1 MRTADIPKALFLGIL
16 ACSGVNI
23 EAATWLGNNANY
35 TTGAEWDTG
44 FVPSG
49 TDDVTIDS
57 GTATNTGNLT
67 RNASTTVSGT
77 GTLTVDNGRLISG
90 GTLNVSA
97 SGTINV
103 TGNYF
108 LVGNTSRGTLNQNGG
123 TVNAN
128 VDRGFFLSDNATG
141 AGSAYNLTG
150 GSLNVTSFGSGSNV
164 DLFAVHLGKGGIGD
178 VFTID
183 GGTASFTAVTASR
196 NVWLSRSSTLYLFSG
211 SASFS
216 GYESFTIGRNG
227 TTGGTSQLIISGG
240 TFDVENL
247 TNSFTLGNS
256 DNGQVILTGGSM
268 DIGNNILLGG
278 AAGVSGFFSMSGGK
292 LTATDIIAGMG
303 FPLFNF
309 DGGEIFLSGDRR
321 SILDE
326 AWFAE
331 AAGTAAVYDIGTDET
346 HIYVVPEPS
355 ALSLIAVPIALGL
368 VRRKR
373 QHR

>member
-1 MRTADIPKALFLGIL
+1 MRTTDISKALFLGML
-16 ACSGVNI
+16 TCSGI
-23 EAATWLGNNANY
+23 TTQAATWLGNTADY
-35 TTGAEWDTG
+35 GTGAEWDTG
-44 FVPSG
+44 FAPVS
-49 TDDVTIDS
+49 TEDITIDA
-57 GTATNTGNLT
+57 GIATNTGNLT
-67 RNASTTVSGT
+67 RNATTTISGT

-108 LVGNTSRGTLNQNGG
+108 LVGSSARGTMNQSGG
-123 TVNAN
+123 TVNAD
-128 VDRGFFLSDNATG
+128 VDRGFFLSDNAAG

-150 GSLNVTSFGSGSNV
+150 GLLNVTSFGTGSNV
-164 DLFAVHLGKGGIGD
+164 DLYSVHIGKGGIGD

-183 GGTASFTAVTASR
+183 GGAASFTAVTASR
-196 NVWLSRSSTLYLFSG
+196 NVWLSRSSSFFLLSG

-268 DIGNNILLGG
+268 DIGNSVLLGG
-278 AAGVSGFFSMSGGK
+278 AAGVSGTFSMSGGK
-292 LTATDIIAGMG
+292 LTATDIIAGLG

-309 DGGEIFLSGDRR
+309 DGGEIFLSGDR
-321 SILDE
+321 SGILDE
-326 AWFAE
+326 VWFNE
-331 AAGTAAVYDIGTDET
+331 AVGTAAVYDTGTDQT
-346 HIYVVPEPS
+346 HIYIVPEPS
-355 ALSLIAVPIALGL
+355 ALSLLAVPLALGL
-368 VRRKR
+368 VRRR
-373 QHR
+373 RPHR